1 MAKFSINS
9 KIPVFGHF
17 RSIFLLFEA
26 TNFFQKNLPD
36 TQSLI
41 WVLST
46 MPKRRKKLIMQFQ
59 EIARTHGRKEGR
71 TDPTVEPVYNGHF
84 WDH

>member
-1 MAKFSINS
+1 
-9 KIPVFGHF
+9 
-17 RSIFLLFEA
+17 
-26 TNFFQKNLPD
+26 
-36 TQSLI
+36 
-41 WVLST
+41 
-46 MPKRRKKLIMQFQ
+46 MQFQ